1 MAEWLPVVLTFA
13 VFAVVTAGAFG
24 LIARWHAVARIER
37 RLQTTSPTAG
47 PPEARPRVLL
57 TAIVARY
64 FGDDRQDGN
73 ASARSGARLQM
84 VHAGFFSADSATWF
98 RFARVAFALVAVR
111 AGFFLA
117 ASLPTGDSFLLRAG
131 TVLVAALLGLA
142 LPRVYLMRRQRR
154 LVEAYR
160 QFFPDFLDLLIVCV
174 DAGLSIDPA
183 LDRIVGEIGNH
194 HREFA
199 LNLTWLSAETKAG
212 RSTIE
217 ALENFATRL
226 SLDEAQS
233 MVLALRQSLMLGT
246 SVASALTIFSH
257 DMRER
262 RLLRAEAEANRLP
275 VKIIAPLGLLIFP
288 VILLVVL
295 FPALVRI
302 IPLLLSLRHG

>member
-13 VFAVVTAGAFG
+13 VFAVATLASFG

-37 RLQTTSPTAG
+37 RLQTTSPAAAPSAAG
-47 PPEARPRVLL
+47 PRVFL

-64 FGDDRQDGN
+64 FSDDRQDGQ
-73 ASARSGARLQM
+73 ASARSGVRLEM
-84 VHAGFFSADSATWF
+84 VRAGFFSADSAAWF
-98 RFARVAFALVAVR
+98 RFVRVAFALAAVL
-111 AGFFLA
+111 GGLLLA
-117 ASLPTGDSFLLRAG
+117 ASFPAGDSFLLRAG
-131 TVLVAALLGLA
+131 IILVAAVLGVA
-142 LPRVYLMRRQRR
+142 LPRVYLIRRQRR

-174 DAGLSIDPA
+174 DAGLGIDAA

-199 LNLTWLSAETKAG
+199 LNLAWLGAETKAG

-246 SVASALTIFSH
+246 SVASALTVFSH

-262 RLLRAEAEANRLP
+262 RMLRAEAEANRLP

-302 IPLLLSLRHG
+302 IPLLLSLRHD